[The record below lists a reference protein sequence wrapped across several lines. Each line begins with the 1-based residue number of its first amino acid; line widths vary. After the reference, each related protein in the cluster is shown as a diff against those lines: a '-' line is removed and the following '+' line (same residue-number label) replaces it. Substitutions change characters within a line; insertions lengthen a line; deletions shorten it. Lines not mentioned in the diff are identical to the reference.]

1 MRSAR
6 ASHVALALAVAPLFA
21 AFAWQSTIAS
31 VADDSVSYL
40 VLARWFDGS
49 IDATLTPWLPWHTHF
64 PPLFPMVLAAVGGG
78 RDLLAAHLVVA
89 AFAVFSVFLIARYA
103 ARRLESEWGGFWTAL
118 AFLALPTAWLSAKGI
133 LSETLFLALTLA
145 ALLVHE
151 RWIARG
157 DRRTAGYVAFAVLV
171 ALAYSTRAAGVT
183 LVAAYVVH
191 EGVNAVRTRRLAP
204 AAWIPL
210 VAVGVC
216 AVAWPLLRPG
226 GHTYGETIRQVMTI
240 WVERPSVALEF
251 TLHTFPAGWV
261 SSFFA
266 EGDVATAMRV
276 SALVIGVVALAG
288 SIRAALANRLDGW
301 YVLFTVVLV
310 FAWVFGVENMR
321 RLLYPILPLA
331 LLHAAEL
338 VVLLV
343 RRARVRHAYLAIA
356 GICAAPLAASLP
368 ATLLIADK
376 SRDHAP
382 FVEGSRYTAADITDY
397 YRVMNL
403 PYARMLAAKHAATLG
418 GLEALR
424 TATPPGARVM
434 WMRPEYVAILGGRQ
448 GVPSYY
454 AWDARAFATHVRD
467 DHVDYIAVA
476 GMSKNDLS
484 MSPGDP
490 TAALR
495 FAAQYSRP
503 VLRLGNPFSGQED
516 FILLQV
522 DRAAL
527 DGYLARQ

>member
-1 MRSAR
+1 MRYAR
-6 ASHVALALAVAPLFA
+6 WSHAVLALVVAPLFL
-21 AFAWQSTIAS
+21 AFAWQSTVAS
-31 VADDSVSYL
+31 VGDDSMSYL
-40 VLARWFDGS
+40 VVARWFDGS

-64 PPLFPMVLAAVGGG
+64 PPLFPMALALVGGG

-89 AFAVFSVFLIARYA
+89 AFAVLSVFLIARYA
-103 ARRLESEWGGFWTAL
+103 ARRLESDWGGFWVAV

-133 LSETLFLALTLA
+133 LSETLYLALTLG
-145 ALLVHE
+145 ALLAHD

-157 DRRTAGYVAFAVLV
+157 EARRGGYIAFAILL

-210 VAVGVC
+210 VAVAAC

-226 GHTYGETIRQVMTI
+226 GNTYEATIRQVMKI
-240 WVERPSVALEF
+240 WIERPSVALEF
-251 TLHTFPAGWV
+251 TLQTFPAGWV

-266 EGDVATAMRV
+266 EGEVATPMRM
-276 SALVIGVVALAG
+276 SALVIGVMALAG

-321 RLLYPILPLA
+321 RLLYPVLPLA

-338 VVLLV
+338 VALLV
-343 RRARVRHAYLAIA
+343 RRARLRHAHLAIA

-376 SRDHAP
+376 ARDRGA

-403 PYARMLAAKHAATLG
+403 PYARMFAAKHAATLG

-434 WMRPEYVAILGGRQ
+434 WMRPEYVAILGGRE
-448 GVPSYY
+448 GVPMYY
-454 AWDARAFATHVRD
+454 AWDARTFATHVRD
-467 DHVDYIAVA
+467 DRVDFIAVA
-476 GMSKNDLS
+476 GMWKNDLA

-490 TAALR
+490 TAPLR
-495 FAAQYSRP
+495 YAATYARP
-503 VLRLGNPFSGQED
+503 VLQLGNPFSLQED

-527 DGYLARQ
+527 DAYLARP

>member
-1 MRSAR
+1 MKLAR
-6 ASHVALALAVAPLFA
+6 ASHIVLALAVAPLFA
-21 AFAWQSTIAS
+21 AFAWQSTLAS
-31 VADDSVSYL
+31 VGDDSVSYL
-40 VLARWFDGS
+40 VVARWFDGS

-78 RDLLAAHLVVA
+78 RDLLAAHLAVA
-89 AFAVFSVFLIARYA
+89 AFAIASVYLIATYA
-103 ARRLESEWGGFWTAL
+103 ARRLASDWGGFWVAV
-118 AFLALPTAWLSAKGI
+118 AFLVLPTAWLSAKGI
-133 LSETLFLALTLA
+133 LSETLFLALTLG
-145 ALLVHE
+145 ALIVHD
-151 RWIARG
+151 RWVARG
-157 DRRTAGYVAFAVLV
+157 ETRTRGYVAFAILL
-171 ALAYSTRAAGVT
+171 ALAYSTRAAGIT

-191 EGVNAVRTRRLAP
+191 EGIAAIRARRIAP

-210 VAVGVC
+210 VAVGAA

-226 GHTYGETIRQVMTI
+226 GHTYGETIRQVITI
-240 WVERPSVALEF
+240 WTQRPAIALEF
-251 TLHTFPAGWV
+251 TLQTFPAGWV

-266 EGDVATAMRV
+266 EGDVAAAMRM
-276 SALVIGVVALAG
+276 SAFVIGIVALAG
-288 SIRAALANRLDGW
+288 SVRAALANRLDGW

-338 VVLLV
+338 VTLLV

-376 SRDHAP
+376 ALDRGP
-382 FVEGSRYTAADITDY
+382 FVDGSRYTAADITDY

-467 DHVDYIAVA
+467 DRVDYIAVA
-476 GMSKNDLS
+476 GMSKNDLA
-484 MSPGDP
+484 MTPGDP
-490 TAALR
+490 TAPLR
-495 FAAQYSRP
+495 YAAEYAHP
-503 VLRLGNPFSGQED
+503 VLKLGNPFSLRED
-516 FILLQV
+516 FILLEV

-527 DGYLARQ
+527 AAYLARP

>member
-1 MRSAR
+1 MRYAR
-6 ASHVALALAVAPLFA
+6 ASHVALALAVAPLFL

-31 VADDSVSYL
+31 IGDDSVSYL
-40 VLARWFDGS
+40 VVARWFDGS
-49 IDATLTPWLPWHTHF
+49 IDETLAPWLPWHTHF

-89 AFAVFSVFLIARYA
+89 AFAIVSVFLIARYA
-103 ARRLESEWGGFWTAL
+103 ARRLASDWGGFWVAA

-133 LSETLFLALTLA
+133 LSETLFLALTLG
-145 ALLVHE
+145 ALLVHD

-157 DRRTAGYVAFAVLV
+157 ESRTGGYVAFAVLL

-191 EGVNAVRTRRLAP
+191 EGVNGLRARRLAP
-204 AAWIPL
+204 AALVPL
-210 VAVGVC
+210 VAVAAC

-226 GHTYGETIRQVMTI
+226 GHTYGETIRQVIAI
-240 WVERPSVALEF
+240 WAERPSIALEF
-251 TLHTFPAGWV
+251 TLQTFPAGWV

-266 EGDVATAMRV
+266 EGEVATAMRM
-276 SALVIGVVALAG
+276 SALVIGLVALAG
-288 SIRAALANRLDGW
+288 SVRAALANRLDGW

-321 RLLYPILPLA
+321 RLLYPVLPLA
-331 LLHAAEL
+331 LLHAGEL

-343 RRARVRHAYLAIA
+343 RRTRVRHAYLAIA

-376 SRDHAP
+376 ARDRGP
-382 FVEGSRYTAADITDY
+382 FVENSRYTAADITDY

-424 TATPPGARVM
+424 TATPPNARVM

-467 DHVDYIAVA
+467 DRVDYIAVA
-476 GMSKNDLS
+476 GMSKNDLA

-490 TAALR
+490 TAPLR
-495 FAAQYSRP
+495 YAATYARP
-503 VLRLGNPFSGQED
+503 VLQLGNPISLQED

-527 DGYLARQ
+527 DAYLARP